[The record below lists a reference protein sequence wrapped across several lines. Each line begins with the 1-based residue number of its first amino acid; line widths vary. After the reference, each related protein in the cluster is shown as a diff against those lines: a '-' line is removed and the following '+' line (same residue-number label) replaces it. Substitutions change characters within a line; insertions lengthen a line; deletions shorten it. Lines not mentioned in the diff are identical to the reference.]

1 MASEK
6 AENGKPLLRLTISIA
21 DETREGFPAPPLF
34 ADEPLSI
41 SIGFACVFL
50 HSLRQGR
57 MSL

>member
-21 DETREGFPAPPLF
+21 DETREGFPVPPLF
-34 ADEPLSI
+34 ADEPL